1 MADSVSLR
9 PGDAQVLEEFYSH
22 LVAGRGLSEH
32 TGRAYYTDISSLLAE
47 LPAVEGEEE
56 RTDLQE
62 LDLLMLRS
70 WLAELSRQG
79 RARATLARRAAAAR
93 AFTAWCPSRGL
104 LASGPGQRL
113 LAPRPD
119 PVLPATPP
127 PPALDPGLT
136 VAA

>member
-9 PGDAQVLEEFYSH
+9 PGDVQVLEEFYSH

-32 TGRAYYTDISSLLAE
+32 TGRAYYTDIASLLAE
-47 LPAVEGEEE
+47 LPAVEGEEG

-70 WLAELSRQG
+70 WLAELTRQG

-93 AFTAWCPSRGL
+93 AFTAWCHSRGL
-104 LASGPGQRL
+104 LAS
-113 LAPRPD
+113 
-119 PVLPATPP
+119 
-127 PPALDPGLT
+127 DPG
-136 VAA
+136 